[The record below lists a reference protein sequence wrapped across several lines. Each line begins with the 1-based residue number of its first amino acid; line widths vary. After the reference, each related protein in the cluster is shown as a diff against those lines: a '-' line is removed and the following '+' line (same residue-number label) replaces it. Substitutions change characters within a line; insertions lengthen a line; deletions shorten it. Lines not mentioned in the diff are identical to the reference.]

1 MKVDALAK
9 PTAAA
14 PRSYA
19 LKSKDP
25 QLGDENLRYREA
37 AELMR
42 TALSGK
48 GLYEAPTPEKA
59 DVIVELEFGMD
70 SPQTKIETATQPVMA
85 QVNGGVRFETV
96 PLVDQRGNVTTRT
109 IPVYEP
115 SRTEVVGYE
124 NIYLPVSVYEK
135 YLRVT
140 ARENSEG
147 SEGRPP
153 AELWSVN
160 VSAVDGS
167 KDLRK
172 YLPVMAAVTAD
183 YIGKETGHEKA
194 INIRENSAAVDFIKR
209 GLPQDTALTVQS
221 TAQPGS

>member
-9 PTAAA
+9 RTASA
-14 PRSYA
+14 PQSYA

-25 QLGDENLRYREA
+25 QLGEENLRYREA

-48 GLYEAPTPEKA
+48 GLYEAPVPEKA
-59 DVIVELEFGMD
+59 DVIVELDFGMD
-70 SPQTKIETATQPVMA
+70 SPQTKIETVTRPLMA
-85 QVNGGVRFETV
+85 QVDGGVRYETV
-96 PLVDQRGNVTTRT
+96 PIVDQRGNTSMRT
-109 IPVYEP
+109 VPVYQP
-115 SRTEVVGYE
+115 PRTEVVAYE
-124 NIYLPVSVYEK
+124 DVYLPVSVYEK

-140 ARENSEG
+140 ARENNEG
-147 SEGRPP
+147 VEGRPP
-153 AELWSVN
+153 TELWSVN

-194 INIRENSAAVDFIKR
+194 VNVRENSAAVDFIKR
-209 GLPQDTALTVQS
+209 GLPDNTAVTVQS
-221 TAQPGS
+221 TARPGS